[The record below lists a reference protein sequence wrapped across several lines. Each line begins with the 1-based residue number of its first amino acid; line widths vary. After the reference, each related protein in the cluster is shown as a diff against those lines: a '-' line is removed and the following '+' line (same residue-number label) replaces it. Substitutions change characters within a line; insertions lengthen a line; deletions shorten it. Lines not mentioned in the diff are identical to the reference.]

1 MKKLHKINLIVA
13 WVCAFLLSAISYSTR
28 GWNKITFG
36 TIGILLVVGII
47 VTVLYVLKMNDTI
60 KGAMIVSCI
69 GISTILVSI
78 VQGGSNRT
86 FICSFILLP
95 MAAIYFKSSIVKY
108 YSIIYVSICAVFVVV
123 APKYIGGA
131 GYEMAFV
138 LVEVFIY
145 AGTAVML
152 YFATK
157 RGEDLVKKSTEALE
171 EIQKEHLKTEAASKL
186 AHDISEK
193 LFTSIS
199 VSKGEIRDI
208 TQLSESINDASGQMT
223 QVLEEAAQS
232 NVRIND
238 KFVEAN
244 RQMDKNYK
252 YANQLEDSFA
262 KVDVAV
268 EKSRVEIIDVSNSME
283 QIDSTVNS
291 AKVATQYLLEQMQ
304 QINTILAEIN
314 AIASQTN
321 LLSLNASIE
330 AARAGEQGRG
340 FAVVANEIRNLA
352 EKSKIAATNIQE
364 ILGRLSETTQDVS
377 VKVTSG
383 AESVANGR
391 QEVSHLSEFFQTLNV
406 TTREASELV
415 HKEFVVIEKVKNHF
429 DTIQSELEN
438 VVASSEENSAMIQN
452 ISASIQEQNTS
463 VKNISSKLSEISSL
477 SSKLKENI

>member
-1 MKKLHKINLIVA
+1 
-13 WVCAFLLSAISYSTR
+13 
-28 GWNKITFG
+28 
-36 TIGILLVVGII
+36 
-47 VTVLYVLKMNDTI
+47 
-60 KGAMIVSCI
+60 
-69 GISTILVSI
+69 
-78 VQGGSNRT
+78 
-86 FICSFILLP
+86 

-108 YSIIYVSICAVFVVV
+108 YSIIYISMCVLIVIID
-123 APKYIGGA
+123 PKYIGGPD
-131 GYEMAFV
+131 YEIAFV

-145 AGTAVML
+145 TATAVML
-152 YFATK
+152 YFATS
-157 RGEDLVKKSTEALE
+157 RGEALVKKSTEALE
-171 EIQKEHLKTEAASKL
+171 EIQIEHIKTEAASKL
-186 AHDISEK
+186 AHEISEQ
-193 LFTSIS
+193 LFVSIS
-199 VSKGEIRDI
+199 VSKGEVRDI
-208 TQLSESINDASGQMT
+208 TQLSESINEASGQMT

-364 ILGRLSETTQDVS
+364 ILGHLSDTTKDVS

-391 QEVSHLSEFFQTLNV
+391 QEVSHLSEFFKTLNI
-406 TTREASELV
+406 TTKEASELV

-429 DTIQSELEN
+429 DTIQTELEN

-477 SSKLKENI
+477 SSKLKEKI